1 MPGSIHETL
10 KNVDDKI
17 VGVLDAQNWT
27 YKGEPLEI
35 ACTGSEGQPS
45 ITSHLGYLDSIELTV

>member
-17 VGVLDAQNWT
+17 VGVLDAQQWT
-27 YKGEPLEI
+27 YGGQPLVI
-35 ACTGSEGQPS
+35 SCTGSEGQPS
-45 ITSHLGYLDSIELTV
+45 VTNHLGYLDSIQLTV